1 MVVGE
6 DEDEEED
13 EAEEVEVPVEE
24 ARVLGED
31 GEDLEEDELEEVAG
45 EGEDEAEE
53 DLHQHPPLLV
63 LLVQP
68 PVQEPQPRPAQPHQR
83 RAHHR
88 ALVEHRA
95 PPHRSPRTP
104 RAPPASR
111 CGAGCRDGGRRR
123 GGSVGVGSRGNEG
136 RRPLDSAGGVSPTG
150 NPCRGDALAIRGP
163 GWILSLMASS

>member
-53 DLHQHPPLLV
+53 DLHQRPPLLV

-68 PVQEPQPRPAQPHQR
+68 PIEEPQQIG
-83 RAHHR
+83 RAH
-88 ALVEHRA
+88 V
-95 PPHRSPRTP
+95 
-104 RAPPASR
+104 
-111 CGAGCRDGGRRR
+111 
-123 GGSVGVGSRGNEG
+123 
-136 RRPLDSAGGVSPTG
+136 
-150 NPCRGDALAIRGP
+150 
-163 GWILSLMASS
+163 

>member
-24 ARVLGED
+24 AGVLGED

-53 DLHQHPPLLV
+53 DLHQRPPLLV

-68 PVQEPQPRPAQPHQR
+68 PVEEPQIG
-83 RAHHR
+83 RAH
-88 ALVEHRA
+88 V
-95 PPHRSPRTP
+95 
-104 RAPPASR
+104 
-111 CGAGCRDGGRRR
+111 
-123 GGSVGVGSRGNEG
+123 
-136 RRPLDSAGGVSPTG
+136 
-150 NPCRGDALAIRGP
+150 
-163 GWILSLMASS
+163 